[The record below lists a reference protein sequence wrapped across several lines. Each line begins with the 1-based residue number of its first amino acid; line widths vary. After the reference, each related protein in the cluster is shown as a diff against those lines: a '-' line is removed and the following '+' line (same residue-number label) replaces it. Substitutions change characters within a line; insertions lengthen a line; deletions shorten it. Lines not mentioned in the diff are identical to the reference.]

1 VNKLYFL
8 SIVFSLFIVTNSNA
22 SHDFVHTSLIVC
34 GPKKIDDVRSLNKYD
49 QWQYYYIYFDDK
61 DDVVIYND
69 GYEYNTWERRHHS
82 HLDFNQH
89 QITTT
94 LKFKKNNIT
103 NVYNFE
109 LIEEID
115 PISTSKKIT
124 KTIKS
129 IDHFNFSL
137 DSMTFSRRV
146 VSYPS
151 KKKYEPATGICWN
164 KKSY

>member
-1 VNKLYFL
+1 VKKLYFL
-8 SIVFSLFIVTNSNA
+8 FIIFSLFVFTSSNA
-22 SHDFVHTSLIVC
+22 SHDFFHTSLIVC
-34 GPKKIDDVRSLNKYD
+34 GPKKIDDIRSLDKYN

-61 DDVVIYND
+61 NNVVIYND
-69 GYEYNTWERRHHS
+69 GYEYNTWEKRHYS

-89 QITTT
+89 QKTTSLKYNINT
-94 LKFKKNNIT
+94 LT

-129 IDHFNFSL
+129 INHFNFSL

>member
-1 VNKLYFL
+1 L
-8 SIVFSLFIVTNSNA
+8 
-22 SHDFVHTSLIVC
+22 HTSLIVC
-34 GPKKIDDVRSLNKYD
+34 GPKKIDDIRSLDKYK

-61 DDVVIYND
+61 NNVVIYND
-69 GYEYNTWERRHHS
+69 GYEYNTWEKRHHS

-89 QITTT
+89 QKTTSLKYNINT
-94 LKFKKNNIT
+94 LT

-129 IDHFNFSL
+129 INHFNFRL

-146 VSYPS
+146 VRYPS
-151 KKKYEPATGICWN
+151 KKKYEPAIGICWN